1 MTRSGEYFAVLLQVV
16 GVEFAAHWKV
26 CARGREPEREA
37 EKPEA
42 KVLWNGAEG
51 LLRDGA
57 FSHCGRAV
65 TLEEKDVVREE
76 AWPVLVD

>member
-1 MTRSGEYFAVLLQVV
+1 MGV
-16 GVEFAAHWKV
+16 VEFAAHQGACVLAKV
-26 CARGREPEREA
+26 GSREA

-51 LLRDGA
+51 LLRDNA

-65 TLEEKDVVREE
+65 TAKEKDVLRDKE
-76 AWPVLVD
+76 ALQVLVG